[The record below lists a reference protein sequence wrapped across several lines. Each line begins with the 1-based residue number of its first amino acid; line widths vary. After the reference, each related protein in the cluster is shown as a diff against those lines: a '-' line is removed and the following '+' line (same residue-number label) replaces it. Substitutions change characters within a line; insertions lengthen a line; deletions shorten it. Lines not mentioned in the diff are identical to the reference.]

1 MGGMTETTMKETKRA
16 ERRHHNRR
24 LLKKRYKEEVRQSYR
39 VHDSAELE
47 ACKRRA
53 RYRLDTSARCSCE
66 MCRNPRRNGGF
77 ASVTGKVETFQELRA
92 NNTMQDGLEDFEES
106 A

>member
-1 MGGMTETTMKETKRA
+1 MKETKRA

-24 LLKKRYKEEVRQSYR
+24 LLKKRYKEEVQQSYR
-39 VHDSAELE
+39 IHDTAELE
-47 ACKRRA
+47 ACKQRA
-53 RYRLDTSARCSCE
+53 RHRLDTSARCGCE

-92 NNTMQDGLEDFEES
+92 ADAMHDGLKDFEES

>member
-1 MGGMTETTMKETKRA
+1 
-16 ERRHHNRR
+16 
-24 LLKKRYKEEVRQSYR
+24 
-39 VHDSAELE
+39 
-47 ACKRRA
+47 
-53 RYRLDTSARCSCE
+53 